1 MPAHTRNS
9 SRAAPRISLVAL
21 AALGLSAIMAQPAQ
35 ATDLTVEI
43 ANVRS
48 DAGRVLVA
56 VHKESAHF
64 PDASHVAGAVRASA
78 RSGAMQL
85 VVENLAPGRY
95 GVTVFHDEND
105 NGELDANL
113 LGIPTEG
120 YGFSNDAPAT
130 FGPPKFTD
138 VAVEI
143 AGAAAA
149 TALNLV
155 Y

>member
-1 MPAHTRNS
+1 MPTHTRNS
-9 SRAAPRISLVAL
+9 SRAVPRICA
-21 AALGLSAIMAQPAQ
+21 AALGAIGLSAILAQPAH

-56 VHKESAHF
+56 VHRESEHF
-64 PDASHVAGAVRASA
+64 PDAAWVAGAVRAPA
-78 RSGAMQL
+78 RNGAMRL
-85 VVENLAPGRY
+85 VVEDLAPGRY

-105 NGELDANL
+105 NGELDSNL

-130 FGPPKFTD
+130 FGPPEFTD

-143 AGAAAA
+143 AGPAAS